1 MISGLMVM
9 GASTASCADVT
20 SENNVEAIEVL
31 KAVGIMVGGQNG
43 DFTPDQNVTRNE
55 MAVVMFNLME
65 HNVASCKD
73 TIYGG
78 EKAVT
83 TAQAA
88 PTEDFG

>member
-9 GASTASCADVT
+9 GASAASCADVT
-20 SENNVEAIEVL
+20 SEDKVEAIDVL
-31 KAVGIMVGGQNG
+31 EAVGIMVGGQNG
-43 DFTPDQNVTRNE
+43 DFNPDQSVTRNE
-55 MAVVMFNLME
+55 MTVVMFNLME